1 MRGCLKV
8 VLYRLDC
15 KACPLR
21 QPDSQDAMSNGW
33 HHSAHGAMSEIG
45 GPGVFRGWTAFRH
58 HSALVEVLCCYC
70 TQPPGRLGLPPT
82 PRNKLNRFQCTVA
95 SHIKSCTAHWGGGGW
110 RQKARLF
117 VTERKGQRK
126 PIFNKQGIYAWLWS
140 GHLSILHTMPVS
152 IYLRKPWRDMWCQ
165 YQIIW
170 IIWWTQN
177 RILHSGALVLP
188 QHKPGSPCATGRYL
202 QLCSFTFPALHDLY
216 PGSCAKVMIL
226 TQQWAK

>member
-1 MRGCLKV
+1 MTVPKFILVFLGGL
-8 VLYRLDC
+8 
-15 KACPLR
+15 
-21 QPDSQDAMSNGW
+21 G
-33 HHSAHGAMSEIG
+33 EIG

-70 TQPPGRLGLPPT
+70 TQPPGRLGLPP
-82 PRNKLNRFQCTVA
+82 PNKLNPFQCTVA

-126 PIFNKQGIYAWLWS
+126 HRFNKQGLYAWLLS
-140 GHLSILHTMPVS
+140 GHLSILCTMPVS

-170 IIWWTQN
+170 IIWWT
-177 RILHSGALVLP
+177 
-188 QHKPGSPCATGRYL
+188 
-202 QLCSFTFPALHDLY
+202 
-216 PGSCAKVMIL
+216 
-226 TQQWAK
+226 